1 MESIAFI
8 WGRYMVYWSTA
19 IVTMACGVGMLLFLF
34 LYVMLD
40 LCWIGAECVFEG
52 IVHESRVDGV
62 VLAWLCLLLVREIEQ
77 FERKIRGDG
86 R

>member
-34 LYVMLD
+34 LYL
-40 LCWIGAECVFEG
+40 
-52 IVHESRVDGV
+52 
-62 VLAWLCLLLVREIEQ
+62 
-77 FERKIRGDG
+77 
-86 R
+86 

>member
-34 LYVMLD
+34 LYLWDEEDYLGGFWALPLTLGLGMLGPD
-40 LCWIGAECVFEG
+40 WPTG
-52 IVHESRVDGV
+52 ISGGTPMK
-62 VLAWLCLLLVREIEQ
+62 AWPQ
-77 FERKIRGDG
+77 P
-86 R
+86 